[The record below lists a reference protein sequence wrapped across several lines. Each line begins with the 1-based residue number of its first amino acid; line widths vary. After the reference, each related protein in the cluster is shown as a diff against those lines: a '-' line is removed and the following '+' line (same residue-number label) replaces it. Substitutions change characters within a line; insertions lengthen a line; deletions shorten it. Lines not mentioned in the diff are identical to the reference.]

1 MRGLWMGRTSTR
13 VAVGHEAWIAC
24 AWCAGILVLSFAAAS
39 GLFRHRT
46 AA

>member
-1 MRGLWMGRTSTR
+1 MRGLWMGRTSTG
-13 VAVGHEAWIAC
+13 VAVGHEVWIAC

-39 GLFRHRT
+39 WLFRHRT